1 MTGQLSPT
9 AQVAHDV
16 ATTAK
21 QRRAQLS
28 NAALNDLD
36 AQLRSIAEE
45 REALELEWLEAAEV
59 VG

>member
-1 MTGQLSPT
+1 MAL
-9 AQVAHDV
+9 
-16 ATTAK
+16 
-21 QRRAQLS
+21 
-28 NAALNDLD
+28 AAEALDHSRLADLD